1 MRGGRLRALGVAAL
15 VAFGLLIAFRQLGCQ
30 GQYSAHGA
38 YRAQVEAFLAGRLAL
53 TEAPEG
59 LAHDLAWT
67 PGGVQQVW
75 GLGVPLWQT
84 PFELGARALGQDPF
98 PDRVAMALWLALMM
112 FMLLRAFRAR
122 DGEPWWIGAGSVLIT
137 ALLPAV
143 MTMLRGRLGVYEEA
157 AIYGYG
163 AALILLGGLV
173 LLARAPSGNRYLL
186 LLVAAGLVGLVRPT
200 VWCYGLATAVLASAI
215 YLRAHGRRVVPI
227 IVLGIATW
235 GAGGSVLYTTNAM
248 RFGSGTEFG
257 HHLNLQ
263 SLAGNIYATRFS
275 YPFERA
281 GLGEAALELAG
292 AMFDRP
298 ELGAKRGFYH
308 RGLHRGEADLVRWRE
323 YYFTTYSWAYVPL
336 LVAGLG
342 LGVRAWRRRKREGSD
357 RIAPWLLAWAVIG
370 AAPLVAFYLRAPF
383 LSSRYLLDLAP
394 AIAALLVIA
403 WRESAMWVT
412 SRGRRALAFGVLV
425 ALWATALATSTTRG
439 RVPADPTDRATA
451 AVASAAL
458 AWPVL
463 ESRVMPGGYDLGDPA
478 TASWIASAT
487 EPRPHGL
494 YLNGIGWDPS
504 TGRVAPAI
512 HLFVDDPRFVELEV
526 EIPMGGEVDWARS
539 VRVATGLQHLRLA
552 RVDPAGIGWRLR
564 FEPTATLAP
573 GLHVVFVAFGPDTEL
588 DRAQTDF
595 VLRRVRWAD

>member
-1 MRGGRLRALGVAAL
+1 MLGSRLRALGMAAV
-15 VAFGLLIAFRQLGCQ
+15 VAFGLMLGFRQLGCQ
-30 GQYSAHGA
+30 GAYSGHAA

-67 PGGVQQVW
+67 PSGVHQVW
-75 GLGVPLWQT
+75 GLGVPLWLT
-84 PFELGARALGQDPF
+84 PFEAGARAVGADPF
-98 PDRVAMALWLALMM
+98 PDRVAMGLWLVLMM
-112 FMLLRAFRAR
+112 FVLFRAFRAR
-122 DGEPWWIGAGSVLIT
+122 DGEPWWIGAGSVLVT

-143 MTMLRGRLGVYEEA
+143 VTMLRGRLGVYEEA
-157 AIYGYG
+157 ALYSYG
-163 AALILLGGLV
+163 AAMILLGGLV
-173 LLARAPSGNRYLL
+173 LLVRYPSGNRYLL
-186 LLVAAGLVGLVRPT
+186 LLLAAGLAALIRPT
-200 VWCYGLATAVLASAI
+200 VVFYGLATAVLASAI
-215 YLRAHGRRVVPI
+215 YLRAHGRRVLPI
-227 IVLGIATW
+227 VALGVAVFA
-235 GAGGSVLYTTNAM
+235 AGGSVLYTTNAM

-257 HHLNLQ
+257 HRQNLQ
-263 SLAGNIYATRFS
+263 SLAGNIYATRFG

-298 ELGAKRGFYH
+298 EAAAKRGFYH

-336 LVAGLG
+336 LLAGVG
-342 LGVRAWRRRKREGSD
+342 LGVRAWRRRRREGSD

-383 LSSRYLLDLAP
+383 LSSRYLLDLGP

-403 WRESAMWVT
+403 WRESARSIT
-412 SRGRRALAFGVLV
+412 ARQRGALAFAMLV
-425 ALWATALATSTTRG
+425 ALWATALATSKTRG

-451 AVASAAL
+451 AASSTAL

-463 ESRVMPGGYDLGDPA
+463 ERHTLPGGYDLDAPQA
-478 TASWIASAT
+478 ASWIASAA

-494 YLNGIGWDPS
+494 YLNGIGWDAA

-512 HLFVDDPRFVELEV
+512 HLFVDEPRFVELDV
-526 EIPMGGEVDWARS
+526 QAPLGGEIDWSRT
-539 VRVATGLQHLRLA
+539 VRVATGLHHLRLA
-552 RVDPAGIGWRLR
+552 RVEPAGIGWRLR
-564 FEPTATLAP
+564 FEPTAPLAP
-573 GLHVVFVAFGPDTEL
+573 GLHVVFLAFGPDTEL

-595 VLRRVRWAD
+595 VLRSVRWAD